1 MKMGEFYNFY
11 NFILPLNLLNFVL
24 CWFIQNHQGNIAKNL
39 SDSEE
44 FLGYILYRFPVA
56 VSIIKLRRIKKAW
69 LILNANIVLGW
80 F

>member
-11 NFILPLNLLNFVL
+11 NFILPLNLLHFLL
-24 CWFIQNHQGNIAKNL
+24 CWFVQNHQGNIAKNL

-44 FLGYILYRFPVA
+44 FLAYILYRFPVA

-69 LILNANIVLGW
+69 LILNANIVLG
-80 F
+80 